1 MLKITALEKLSNK
14 LPKLNAAWRWSLM
27 VAFIA
32 LGMVGIWMYV
42 SKQQAA
48 KEAAAKQQLIA
59 EIKIKTVTALGK
71 LAPQGEIVKL
81 SAPTSTDGVKIE
93 RLLVAEGGT
102 VKAGQ
107 IIAILDSHSR
117 LQASVDEAKAKV
129 SVAQASLV
137 RTKAGSKQ
145 GEINA
150 QKATITRLQ
159 VERVTEIESLQ
170 ATLAK
175 VIAETDTQSQSLKAT
190 LAKVIAETDTQSQS
204 QIGAIAEAQAGLVNA
219 QVENKRYAAL
229 TLQGAV
235 SKSTGDSKLLTLQT
249 SQQKVNQAQA
259 NLSRIESSGKHQ
271 INEARANLSKTQ
283 ESGKQ
288 RINEARANL
297 RKTETSMY
305 QKIREGQ
312 FTLNKIAEVRPVD
325 VMFAETDIKSATA
338 TQKVAEQSL
347 AKAYIRSP
355 IDGQVYEIFSH
366 PGEVVS
372 TTDGI
377 ADLGKTSQMYG
388 VIEVYNSDVSKIRLG
403 QQVKITSNS
412 LSGELHG
419 KVERVGIHVKRQA
432 VINADPTSN
441 IDDRVIKVHVI
452 LDPESSLKAASFTNL
467 QIQAVI
473 ELDS

>member
-1 MLKITALEKLSNK
+1 MLKITALENLSKK

-32 LGMVGIWMYV
+32 LGMVGIWMYT

-81 SAPTSTDGVKIE
+81 SAPTSVDGVKIE

-107 IIAILDSHSR
+107 VIVILDSRGR
-117 LQASVDEAKAKV
+117 LQAAVDEAKAKV

-137 RTKAGSKQ
+137 KTKAGSKQ

-150 QKATITRLQ
+150 QKATITRLE
-159 VERVTEIESLQ
+159 VERVAEIESLQ

-190 LAKVIAETDTQSQS
+190 LAKVIAETDTKTQS

-235 SKSTGDSKLLTLQT
+235 SQSAGDSKLLILQT

-259 NLSRIESSGKHQ
+259 NLDRIESSGKQQ
-271 INEARANLSKTQ
+271 INEARANLSKT
-283 ESGKQ
+283 
-288 RINEARANL
+288 
-297 RKTETSMY
+297 ETSMY
-305 QKIREGQ
+305 QQIRESQ
-312 FTLNKIAEVRPVD
+312 FTLHKIAEVRPVD
-325 VMFAETDIKSATA
+325 VMSAETDIKSVTA

-372 TTDGI
+372 NTNGI
-377 ADLGKTSQMYG
+377 ADIGKTSQMYG
-388 VIEVYNSDVSKIRLG
+388 VIEVYNSDVNKVRVG

-419 KVERVGIHVKRQA
+419 KVERVGIHVKRQD

-452 LDPESSLKAASFTNL
+452 LDPESSQRAANFTNL

>member
-1 MLKITALEKLSNK
+1 MLKIAALEQLSKK
-14 LPKLNAAWRWSLM
+14 LPKLSAAWRWSLA

-32 LGMVGIWMYV
+32 LGMVGIWTYV

-48 KEAAAKQQLIA
+48 KEAAAKQQAIA
-59 EIKIKTVTALGK
+59 AIRITTVTALGK

-81 SAPTSTDGVKIE
+81 SAPTSVDGVKIE
-93 RLLVAEGGT
+93 RLLVKEGGT
-102 VKAGQ
+102 VTAGQ
-107 IIAILDSHSR
+107 VIAILDSRGR
-117 LQASVDEAKAKV
+117 LEAALNEARAKV

-137 RTKAGSKQ
+137 KTKAGSKQ

-159 VERVTEIESLQ
+159 AERVTEIEL
-170 ATLAK
+170 
-175 VIAETDTQSQSLKAT
+175 LKAT
-190 LAKVIAETDTQSQS
+190 LAKVRAETDTQTAA

-219 QVENKRYAAL
+219 QAENKRYAAL

-235 SKSTGDSKLLTLQT
+235 SRSTGDTKRLDLQT

-259 NLSRIESSGKHQ
+259 NLNRIQSSGKQQ
-271 INEARANLSKTQ
+271 INEAK
-283 ESGKQ
+283 
-288 RINEARANL
+288 ANL

-305 QKIREGQ
+305 QQIRESQ

-325 VMFAETDIKSATA
+325 VMSAQTDIKSAIA

-347 AKAYIRSP
+347 TKAYIRSP
-355 IDGQVYEIFSH
+355 IDGQIFKIFSH

-388 VIEVYNSDVSKIRLG
+388 VVEVYNSDTSKIRAG

-419 KVERVGIHVKRQA
+419 TVERIGTYVKRQD

-441 IDDRVIKVHVI
+441 IDNRVIEVHVI
-452 LDPESSLKAASFTNL
+452 LDPASSLKATKFTNL

-473 ELDS
+473 DLNS